1 MIDEIVM
8 AGFTLD
14 YIIVA
19 IVGFAFG
26 VSWLGTIGTILAVIS
41 FCILAGSSYDE

>member
-8 AGFTLD
+8 AGFTLA

-26 VSWLGTIGTILAVIS
+26 VSWLGTILAVIS